1 MMYCKIIWLKSWIK
15 VNLYFPSVEEPDVT
29 KDIPEIEEGKFC
41 HCQVWTSDHGEPLFA
56 LRSHHTHNV
65 HAPIL

>member
-15 VNLYFPSVEEPDVT
+15 VNLYFPSVEEPDVA

-41 HCQVWTSDHGEPLFA
+41 HYVKCGLQIMVNLYWL
-56 LRSHHTHNV
+56 
-65 HAPIL
+65 